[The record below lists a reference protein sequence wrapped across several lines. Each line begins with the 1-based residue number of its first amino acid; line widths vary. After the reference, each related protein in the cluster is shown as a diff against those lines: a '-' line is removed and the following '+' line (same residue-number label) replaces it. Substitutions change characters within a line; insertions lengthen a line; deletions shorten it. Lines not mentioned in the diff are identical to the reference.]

1 MLIEIITIHL
11 LNNDKHL
18 QTLEIEEKKG
28 DGKEFS
34 EYKLS
39 HIIATAAG
47 VNCELLSGHI
57 ALYAAAAVLLKQNI
71 SSQFLRVQKKLFLFS
86 IPSNTI
92 INSII
97 LHVCVCVTKEM

>member
-1 MLIEIITIHL
+1 MKRIDGDNIPIYMMLIEIITIHL
-11 LNNDKHL
+11 LKNDKHL
-18 QTLEIEEKKG
+18 QTFEEKG

-57 ALYAAAAVLLKQNI
+57 AAASAVLLKQNI
-71 SSQFLRVQKKLFLFS
+71 PHNF
-86 IPSNTI
+86 
-92 INSII
+92 
-97 LHVCVCVTKEM
+97 

>member
-1 MLIEIITIHL
+1 MMLIEIITIHL

-18 QTLEIEEKKG
+18 QLEIEGEARVRG

-57 ALYAAAAVLLKQNI
+57 ALCVLL
-71 SSQFLRVQKKLFLFS
+71 L
-86 IPSNTI
+86 
-92 INSII
+92 
-97 LHVCVCVTKEM
+97 CC